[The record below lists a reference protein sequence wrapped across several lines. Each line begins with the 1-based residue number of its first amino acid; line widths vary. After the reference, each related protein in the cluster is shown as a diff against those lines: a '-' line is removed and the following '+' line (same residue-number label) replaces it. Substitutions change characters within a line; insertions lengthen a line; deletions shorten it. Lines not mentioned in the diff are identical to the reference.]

1 MTKYCYEVTGDY
13 KDDLKMEKD
22 DVVIHD
28 GNLLGLITYT
38 NGRLE
43 LNLNYGINVFCP
55 CELKKIDDMVITVPH
70 KDYLN
75 NNDYFFMPLIFE
87 PAEYEQFIEITYI
100 DRPLLDNIQQMNK
113 EDISNLVMMRFKI
126 EFGILETLSTK
137 EIIENIVACS
147 QEDDKVSELIQRML
161 NNEISGIKKI
171 EERDKKCITLFI
183 DFQDILYEWNTVFKF
198 KGDYYFK
205 LVDDYA
211 IKIK

>member
-43 LNLNYGINVFCP
+43 LNLNYGKNVFYP

-100 DRPLLDNIQQMNK
+100 DRPLLDNIQQMNE

-171 EERDKKCITLFI
+171 DERDKKYITLYI
-183 DFQDILYEWNTVFKF
+183 DFSEKLYEWKTIFKF

-211 IKIK
+211 MKIK

>member
-1 MTKYCYEVTGDY
+1 MTKYCYDVTGDY

-22 DVVIHD
+22 DIVIHD

-43 LNLNYGINVFCP
+43 LNLNYGKNVFCP
-55 CELKKIDDMVITVPH
+55 CELKKLDDMVITVPH

-113 EDISNLVMMRFKI
+113 EDISNFIMMRFRI
-126 EFGILETLSTK
+126 EFGILETLSTE
-137 EIIENIVACS
+137 EIVENIVACS
-147 QEDDKVSELIQRML
+147 QEDDKARELIQRML
-161 NNEISGIKKI
+161 NNKVSGIKKI
-171 EERDKKCITLFI
+171 DERDKKYITLYI
-183 DFQDILYEWNTVFKF
+183 DFSEKLYEWNTIFKF

>member
-1 MTKYCYEVTGDY
+1 MTKYCYDVTGDY

-22 DVVIHD
+22 DIVIHD

-43 LNLNYGINVFCP
+43 LNLNYGKNVFCP

-75 NNDYFFMPLIFE
+75 NNDYFFIPLIFE

-126 EFGILETLSTK
+126 EFSILETLSTK

-171 EERDKKCITLFI
+171 EERDKKYITLFI
-183 DFQDILYEWNTVFKF
+183 DFQDVLYEWNTVFKF

>member
-1 MTKYCYEVTGDY
+1 MTKYCYDVTGDY

-22 DVVIHD
+22 DIVIHD

-43 LNLNYGINVFCP
+43 LNLNYGKNVFCP
-55 CELKKIDDMVITVPH
+55 CELKKLDDMVITVPH

-87 PAEYEQFIEITYI
+87 PAEYEQFIEITFI

-113 EDISNLVMMRFKI
+113 EDISNFIMMRFRI
-126 EFGILETLSTK
+126 EFGILETLSTE
-137 EIIENIVACS
+137 EIVENIVACS

-171 EERDKKCITLFI
+171 DERDKKYITLYI
-183 DFQDILYEWNTVFKF
+183 DFSEKLYEWNTIFKF

>member
-1 MTKYCYEVTGDY
+1 MTKYCYDVTGDY

-22 DVVIHD
+22 DIVIHD

-43 LNLNYGINVFCP
+43 LNLNYGKNVFCP

-126 EFGILETLSTK
+126 EFSILVTLSTK
-137 EIIENIVACS
+137 EIIKNIVACS

-171 EERDKKCITLFI
+171 EERDKKYITLYI
-183 DFQDILYEWNTVFKF
+183 DFQDILYEWNTIFKF
-198 KGDYYFK
+198 KEDYYFK

-211 IKIK
+211 MKIK